1 MSEPTQTTIHVTDER
16 RVAIREFLTAHATLP
31 AGMRQFV
38 KTAGRV
44 AELKVT
50 ALLNAHEKYC
60 SGEGTNRKTSTEG
73 RKLYAEALVAVG
85 GSEGTAAKEWST
97 VWALIKSGA
106 TYDQLRKLNA
116 SSTKLFQDMASAL
129 KPKPEP
135 KPETVKDAIEEAD
148 NDGEPELVAP
158 LDHDD
163 RIVRS
168 IESMSAIAR
177 GIVKDLH
184 AGKGVL
190 PDAEWTALMNI
201 LSSAVRI
208 SQGNTAKVVA

>member
-1 MSEPTQTTIHVTDER
+1 MSTTTTTTGTEIRVTDER
-16 RVAIREFLTAHATLP
+16 RVAIRTFLEAHAALP

-44 AELKVT
+44 SELKVT

-60 SGEGTNRKTSTEG
+60 HGTDRKTSTLG

-85 GSEGTAAKEWST
+85 GSEGTAAKEWSY
-97 VWALIKSGA
+97 VWALIRSGA
-106 TYDQLRKLNA
+106 TYDDLRNLNA
-116 SSTKLFQDMASAL
+116 SSTKLFQDMAAAL

-135 KPETVKDAIEEAD
+135 KPEAAT
-148 NDGEPELVAP
+148 GEDVAENESPEVLTP
-158 LDHDD
+158 LGHDD
-163 RIVRS
+163 RVRRG
-168 IESMSAIAR
+168 IESMSAVAR

-190 PDAEWTALMNI
+190 PADEWAALMNI
-201 LSSAVRI
+201 LATAARI
-208 SQGNTAKVVA
+208 SQENVGKVSA

>member
-1 MSEPTQTTIHVTDER
+1 MADNTNTVHVTDER
-16 RVAIREFLTAHATLP
+16 RVAIREFLETHATLP

-60 SGEGTNRKTSTEG
+60 HGTDRKTSTVG

-85 GSEGTAAKEWST
+85 GSEGTAAKEWSY
-97 VWALIKSGA
+97 VWALIRSGA
-106 TYDQLRKLNA
+106 TYEQLRDLNA
-116 SSTKLFQDMASAL
+116 SSTKLFQDMAAAL

-135 KPETVKDAIEEAD
+135 KPEPEAAD
-148 NDGEPELVAP
+148 DGPELVAP

-163 RIVRS
+163 RISRS
-168 IESMSAIAR
+168 IDAMSALAR

-184 AGKGVL
+184 AGNGVL
-190 PDAEWTALMNI
+190 PDAEWTALTNI
-201 LSSAVRI
+201 LASAARI
-208 SQGNTAKVVA
+208 SQANAGKIKA

>member
-1 MSEPTQTTIHVTDER
+1 MSDITTNPIRVTDER
-16 RVAIREFLTAHATLP
+16 RVAIREFLETHATLP

-44 AELKVT
+44 SELKVT
-50 ALLNAHEKYC
+50 ALLNAHQKFCE
-60 SGEGTNRKTSTEG
+60 GEGTNRKTSTEG

-106 TYDQLRKLNA
+106 TYEQLRDLNA

-135 KPETVKDAIEEAD
+135 KPETGKDAIEEAD

-163 RIVRS
+163 RIARS

-190 PDAEWTALMNI
+190 PADEWAALINI
-201 LSSAVRI
+201 LASAARI
-208 SQGNTAKVVA
+208 SQDNEGKVKA